1 MKFIRRRINRRFDKT
16 NFRKKDRFNGFK
28 SDNYKRIS
36 RLIQSK
42 KDVRLLLALLKRF
55 NFCN

>member
-16 NFRKKDRFNGFK
+16 NFRKKGRFKGFK
-28 SDNYKRIS
+28 SDNYKRMS

-42 KDVRLLLALLKRF
+42 KMLDY
-55 NFCN
+55 C